1 MGGTPQMKARD
12 EKIPAPP
19 IKVRRGFVV
28 AYVGDVKK
36 ATIIVTVVVVLLV
49 LVVIL
54 FSGRHPIFR

>member
-1 MGGTPQMKARD
+1 M
-12 EKIPAPP
+12 
-19 IKVRRGFVV
+19 KVRRGFVV

-49 LVVIL
+49 VVVIL